1 MKSDDEW
8 TEIKKDQ
15 KWQKRFRFS
24 PETIEPRKCDPLLK
38 IRIIKKLSILTVRE
52 NNIWKFY

>member
-38 IRIIKKLSILTVRE
+38 IRIIKKIEYPDS
-52 NNIWKFY
+52 KGK